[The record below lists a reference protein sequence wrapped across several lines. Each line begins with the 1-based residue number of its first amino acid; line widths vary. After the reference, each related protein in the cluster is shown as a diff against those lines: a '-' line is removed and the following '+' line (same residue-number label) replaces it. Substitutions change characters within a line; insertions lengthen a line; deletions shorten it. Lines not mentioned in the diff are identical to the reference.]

1 MKITHLIITIFL
13 SFICTG
19 IYSQAIITYD
29 DSGNRTQR
37 KTLFLDKR
45 TDSLNLPE
53 QENLLFKYDSLTYLD
68 ELAGGLNFELWPN
81 PTGDVLNIS
90 TNKPG
95 EEIILELYT
104 MEGELIISK
113 NLIQQT
119 DRIDLSK
126 FSSGSYFLKLHS
138 KDDVSVW
145 KIIKR

>member
-1 MKITHLIITIFL
+1 
-13 SFICTG
+13 
-19 IYSQAIITYD
+19 
-29 DSGNRTQR
+29 
-37 KTLFLDKR
+37 
-45 TDSLNLPE
+45 LNLPE